1 MKQLVIVERFCLAG
15 HILSMI
21 FGWAGLLYI
30 LPRPELIASLPSSG
44 QTVFGL
50 SMAWGGV
57 VNIILGAI
65 AVSIYAY
72 RTWGVWPTLSFMFP
86 AMLISVSSELL
97 GTSTGF
103 PFGDYHYLS
112 GLGYKI
118 GGLVP
123 FTIPISW
130 FYMGIVCYALA
141 RAGVKLAE
149 KPNWIRQLG
158 AIALGALMFT
168 SWDFALEPAMSQTIV
183 PFWYWEKAGAFF
195 GTPYQNYAG
204 WYGTSF
210 LFMSVAA
217 IFWNLKFGAGKQN
230 SPKYFTQNQLVFP
243 LAIYLSN
250 FGYAA
255 VLSLGSGF
263 GIPVL
268 LGVLVGVIPTL
279 ALYQL
284 ASSSKALVANEESAT
299 IKTEIPVAAV
309 KVGLK

>member
-21 FGWAGLLYI
+21 FGWAGLLYV
-30 LPRPELIASLPSSG
+30 LPRPELIASLPGSG
-44 QTVFGL
+44 QTFFGF

-65 AVSIYAY
+65 AVSIFAY
-72 RTWGVWPTLSFMFP
+72 RTWGIWPWLSFLFP
-86 AMLISVSSELL
+86 SMLISVSSELL
-97 GTSTGF
+97 GTSSGF

-118 GGLVP
+118 ADLVP

-130 FYMGIVCYALA
+130 FYMGIVCYAIA
-141 RAGVKLAE
+141 RAGIKLAE
-149 KPNWIRQLG
+149 KPSFLRQLG

-168 SWDFALEPAMSQTIV
+168 SWDFALEPAMSQTTV
-183 PFWYWEKAGAFF
+183 PFWYREQAGAFF

-217 IFWNLKFGAGKQN
+217 ILWNLKIGAGKQN
-230 SPKYFTQNQLVFP
+230 LTSNFTHNQLVFP
-243 LAIYLSN
+243 LVIYVSN
-250 FGYAA
+250 FAYAA

-268 LGVLVGVIPTL
+268 LGILVGVIPTL

-284 ASSSKALVANEESAT
+284 APSTKSLFATEESAT